1 MKKEHIAIAILSVLL
16 VIVSTAWVFSMQL
29 WKHWVVVGSWVG
41 NEPAFEHEY
50 NMTTEQFSIN
60 GEEWRIRWT
69 CSNYDSYS
77 YWEIVV
83 LNASS
88 GAEINSINRHELYGE
103 RNFGFRG
110 TFYLN
115 IIIHGTLEDWQISA
129 EELR

>member
-1 MKKEHIAIAILSVLL
+1 MKKEHIAIVILSVLL

-41 NEPAFEHEY
+41 HEPTVEHEY
-50 NMTTEQFSIN
+50 NMTTEQFLIN

-69 CSNYDSYS
+69 CSNSLSLS

-88 GAEINSINRHELYGE
+88 GSEINSILAHADYGE

-110 TFYLN
+110 TLYLK
-115 IIIHGTLEDWQISA
+115 ITVHGTLEDWQVSA
-129 EELR
+129 EEFR

>member
-1 MKKEHIAIAILSVLL
+1 MKKEHIAIVILSVLL

-41 NEPAFEHEY
+41 HEPAVEHEY
-50 NMTTEQFSIN
+50 KMTTEHFLIN

-69 CSNYDSYS
+69 CSNWDFIS

-83 LNASS
+83 LDASS
-88 GAEINSINRHELYGE
+88 GSEINSIIRHEHYGE
-103 RNFGFRG
+103 RNFGFKG
-110 TFYLN
+110 TLYLK
-115 IIIHGTLEDWQISA
+115 IIIHGTLEDWQVSA